1 MWATV
6 SQIWISWR
14 RFLIKILWSSASAV
28 IFSPNDLSSQILI
41 SLNFS
46 ISRLKTWMHFHDHFW
61 HFCPSGIW
69 QPRLLP
75 RPISIT
81 FLFTIQSCHSDSLL
95 LYEHLLSSVSEQFSH
110 DLERMSPYLF
120 CYSHFGFLLHMKHEA
135 DGHSYINHR
144 NPNFFSKM
152 WTQTQQP
159 QLSCKW

>member
-14 RFLIKILWSSASAV
+14 RFFIKILWSSASDL
-28 IFSPNDLSSQILI
+28 IFTPNDLSVWTPA
-41 SLNFS
+41 FE
-46 ISRLKTWMHFHDHFW
+46 RLKSLMPFQGHFW

-69 QPRLLP
+69 QHRLLSH
-75 RPISIT
+75 PISIK
-81 FLFTIQSCHSDSLL
+81 FLFTNQFWHSDSLL
-95 LYEHLLSSVSEQFSH
+95 IYEHLLSSVGAQFSH

-120 CYSHFGFLLHMKHEA
+120 YYFHFGFLSHMKHEA

-144 NPNFFSKM
+144 NTNFFSKM

-159 QLSCKW
+159 QLRRKWQ